1 MTDIAINQSQSLSEK
16 SGHKTQEVSHI
27 TCIINQ
33 DFSKKALS
41 HLSSLGLEAYV
52 ETGRALREFVKPRGF
67 GVPNG
72 SKLRSNQSS
81 IIRVNV
87 PKKLAEK
94 VIESIVSEVELYLPG
109 RGSIFCQDIIEYS
122 CEELSFGAIEQHKL
136 AEKASHVHF
145 LTDLSYVT
153 CVLSGHESG
162 EKLAKAALDLGVCVP
177 LITYGAGNDI
187 RDQLGLI
194 RITISPDK
202 ELVHLLIPRQDSESI
217 IKLLVE
223 ESQLTRPGRGYMY
236 QTPVSIGLLDTRM
249 KIGKQSHAASID
261 QIIAAIDTLK
271 QSTDWRKRLDAEIDH
286 NPNRVFLP
294 MDNCRISI
302 ISKEDAVEELRKAW
316 VNAGAIGA
324 VTSQV
329 SRMNPNDKGEMLSGF
344 VISEMSVPDN
354 IKSEVI
360 DNLLKVC
367 ERLDTEENR
376 IQVTAG

>member
-1 MTDIAINQSQSLSEK
+1 MTDITINKSQPLSEK
-16 SGHKTQEVSHI
+16 GGHKTQEVSHI

-41 HLSSLGLEAYV
+41 HLCSLGLEAYL
-52 ETGRALREFVKPRGF
+52 ETGRTLREFVKPRGL
-67 GVPNG
+67 GVTNG
-72 SKLRSNQSS
+72 AKLRSNQSS
-81 IIRVNV
+81 IIRLNV
-87 PKKLAEK
+87 PKTLAEK
-94 VIESIVSEVELYLPG
+94 VIESIVAEVELYLPG

-122 CEELSFGAIEQHKL
+122 CQEPSFGAVRQHKF
-136 AEKASHVHF
+136 AKKADHTHF

-162 EKLAKAALDLGVCVP
+162 ERLAKAALDLGVCVP

-223 ESQLTRPGRGYMY
+223 ESQLNRPGRGYMY
-236 QTPVSIGLLDTRM
+236 QTPVSIGLLDTRL

-286 NPNRVFLP
+286 NPNRAFLP
-294 MDNCRISI
+294 DNCKISI
-302 ISKEDAVEELRKAW
+302 VSREDAVEELRKAW

-324 VTSQV
+324 VTSQI
-329 SRMNPNDKGEMLSGF
+329 SRMNPDDKGEMLSGF
-344 VISEMSVPDN
+344 VISEMSVPDH

-360 DNLLKVC
+360 GNLLEVC
-367 ERLDTEENR
+367 ERLDAEENR
-376 IQVTAG
+376 IQVTVG